1 MTAHRVSATF
11 AALAVGLAVL
21 GAASAASAQDNTRLF
36 AVLNGS
42 DEVNPTT
49 GQPGAGDPDGSG
61 AAAVSLV
68 AADQLCFSVL
78 VNHLD
83 PPMAAHIHQGAA
95 GTNGPIVVPL
105 IPDPV
110 APPPTGDPGF
120 SGGCVPGVDPT
131 LLESIRG
138 TPSEFYFNVHTGPF
152 PNGAVRGQLFV
163 PAIPTAPAPPP

>member
-1 MTAHRVSATF
+1 MIAHRVSATL
-11 AALAVGLAVL
+11 AALAGLAVL
-21 GAASAASAQDNTRLF
+21 GAASSASAQDTPLF

-42 DEVNPTT
+42 NEVSTTT
-49 GQPGAGDPDGSG
+49 GQAGAGDPDGSG

-68 AADQLCFSVL
+68 AADQLCFAIL

-83 PPMAAHIHQGAA
+83 PPMAAHIHRGAA

-120 SGGCVPGVDPT
+120 SAGCVPDVDPA

-138 TPSEFYFNVHTGPF
+138 TPSE
-152 PNGAVRGQLFV
+152 
-163 PAIPTAPAPPP
+163 

>member
-1 MTAHRVSATF
+1 MITHRISATF

-21 GAASAASAQDNTRLF
+21 GAASAASAQDTQLI
-36 AVLNGS
+36 AVLSGS
-42 DEVNPTT
+42 NEVSTAS

-61 AAAVSLV
+61 VAGVSLV
-68 AADQLCFSVL
+68 AADQLCFAVL

-120 SGGCVPGVDPT
+120 SAGCVPGVDPA

-163 PAIPTAPAPPP
+163 PAIPTAPPPP